1 MGISVPLFRQLAE
14 LGSRIT
20 RPESAVMLGRQAAVF
35 KARNRAYY
43 KNALRVYGHENVP
56 VEALFDETNY
66 AEPMLEKLGFGA
78 VKSMDFSD
86 YEGAEIL
93 HDMNQPLPQAL
104 HNRFDFVLDGGTL
117 EHVFNVA
124 QSLTNVF
131 NMLKVGGTFVSATP
145 FNGWPGHGFYQFQ
158 PDLVWSFW
166 KYIAHCEVVRCIAL
180 PNDPEKRSL
189 DLPDN
194 KGSRR
199 RRQYDAKLPEGRVF
213 LYYEV
218 RKLADSHLGGAVLQ
232 ADYETKWEAGSDE
245 ESEE

>member
-14 LGSRIT
+14 LGPRIA
-20 RPESAVMLGRQAAVF
+20 RPEASVMLGRQKSVL

-43 KNALRVYGHENVP
+43 KTALKDYGHKAKVDE
-56 VEALFDETNY
+56 LFDDSGF
-66 AEPMLEKLGFGA
+66 AEPMLEKLGFGT
-78 VKSMDFSD
+78 VQTMDFSA

-93 HDMNQPLPQAL
+93 HDLNQPVPKDL
-104 HNRFDFVLDGGTL
+104 HGRFDFILDGGTL

-124 QSLTNVF
+124 QSFQNIF
-131 NMLKVGGTFVSATP
+131 HMLRAGGTFVSATP

-166 KYIAHCEVVRCIAL
+166 KYMAHCEVVRCIAL
-180 PNDPEKRSL
+180 PNDPEMRSF

-194 KGSRR
+194 KGASRR
-199 RRQYDAKLPEGRVF
+199 REYDDKLPPGRVF

-218 RKLADSHLGGAVLQ
+218 RKLADSHLGGAALQ
-232 ADYETKWEAGSDE
+232 ADYETKWKKSSDE
-245 ESEE
+245 ESEQ

>member
-1 MGISVPLFRQLAE
+1 
-14 LGSRIT
+14 
-20 RPESAVMLGRQAAVF
+20 
-35 KARNRAYY
+35 
-43 KNALRVYGHENVP
+43 
-56 VEALFDETNY
+56 
-66 AEPMLEKLGFGA
+66 
-78 VKSMDFSD
+78 
-86 YEGAEIL
+86 
-93 HDMNQPLPQAL
+93 
-104 HNRFDFVLDGGTL
+104 
-117 EHVFNVA
+117 
-124 QSLTNVF
+124 
-131 NMLKVGGTFVSATP
+131 MLKVGGTFVSATP

-166 KYIAHCEVVRCIAL
+166 KYMTHCEVVRCIAL